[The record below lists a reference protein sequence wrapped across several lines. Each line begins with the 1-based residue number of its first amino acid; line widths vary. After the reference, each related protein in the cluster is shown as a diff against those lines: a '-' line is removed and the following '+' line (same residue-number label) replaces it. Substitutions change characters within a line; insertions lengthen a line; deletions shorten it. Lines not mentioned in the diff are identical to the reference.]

1 MEQIMTEY
9 DRIVKKHANEIPY
22 IQKAIDPLI
31 EVGLTVTDEDFLS
44 LAYEGA
50 RLREQAVSLA
60 TKEAEKF
67 KISFRLE
74 QEKENIT
81 AEFFRAIET
90 AKHQLRK
97 ALKSDYSSNPLSPT
111 AYHVQD
117 GKVSLSTK
125 WEEEVRLQYEP
136 EETEARRKA
145 TALMNKAI
153 AAIEALNAFVA
164 DNPYLGKGVTS
175 SLDDRRCL
183 IWIDGEGN
191 IHREDNN
198 LKFI

>member
-1 MEQIMTEY
+1 MEQIMTEF
-9 DRIVKKHANEIPY
+9 DRLIKKHANEIPY
-22 IQKAIDPLI
+22 IQKAIDPLF
-31 EVGLTVTDEDFLS
+31 EVGLTVTDEDLLS
-44 LAYEGA
+44 LSYEGA

-60 TKEAEKF
+60 IKEAEKF
-67 KISFRLE
+67 KISFRRE
-74 QEKENIT
+74 QEKANIT
-81 AEFFRAIET
+81 EEFFRVIET
-90 AKHQLRK
+90 ARNNLRK
-97 ALKSDYSSNPLSPT
+97 ALKSDYSNPLNVN
-111 AYHVQD
+111 AFVIQN
-117 GKVSLSTK
+117 GIVALSERWKENQK
-125 WEEEVRLQYEP
+125 WIYEP
-136 EETEARRKA
+136 EANEDRKKA
-145 TALMNKAI
+145 TFLMNKAI

>member
-9 DRIVKKHANEIPY
+9 DRIVKKHANEIPCV
-22 IQKAIDPLI
+22 QKAIDPLT
-31 EVGLTVTDEDFLS
+31 EVGLTVADEDLISLS
-44 LAYEGA
+44 YEGA
-50 RLREQAVSLA
+50 KLREQAVSLA

-67 KISFRLE
+67 KISFRRE
-74 QEKENIT
+74 QEKENIA
-81 AEFFRAIET
+81 AEFFQVIET
-90 AKHQLRK
+90 ARNNLRK
-97 ALKSDYSSNPLSPT
+97 ALKSDYSNPLSPT
-111 AYHVQD
+111 AYHIQD
-117 GKVSLSTK
+117 GKVYLSTK
-125 WEEEVRLQYEP
+125 WEEEMRLQYDP
-136 EETEARRKA
+136 EETEARKKA
-145 TALMNKAI
+145 KILMNKAI

>member
-1 MEQIMTEY
+1 MEQMTEL
-9 DRIVKKHANEIPY
+9 DRIIKKHENEIGS
-22 IQKAIDPLI
+22 IQRAITPLI
-31 EVGLTVTDEDFLS
+31 EAGLTVDDEDLLS
-44 LAYEGA
+44 LSYEGA
-50 RLREQAVSLA
+50 SLKGQATSIA

-67 KISFRLE
+67 KVAFRRQ
-74 QEKENIT
+74 QEFECIT
-81 AEFFRAIET
+81 TELFKIIET
-90 AKHQLRK
+90 ARNNLRK
-97 ALKSDYSSNPLSPT
+97 ALKSDYSNPLNVN
-111 AYHVQD
+111 AFVIQN
-117 GKVSLSTK
+117 GIVSLSERWKENQK
-125 WEEEVRLQYEP
+125 WIYEP
-136 EETEARRKA
+136 EANEDRKKA
-145 TALMNKAI
+145 TFLMNKAI

>member
-1 MEQIMTEY
+1 MEQVMTEF
-9 DRIVKKHANEIPY
+9 DRVIKKHANEIPY

-31 EVGLTVTDEDFLS
+31 EVGLTVADEDLLS
-44 LAYEGA
+44 LSYEGA
-50 RLREQAVSLA
+50 KLREQAVSLA
-60 TKEAEKF
+60 NQEAEKF
-67 KISFRLE
+67 KISFRRE
-74 QEKENIT
+74 KEKENIT
-81 AEFFRAIET
+81 AEFFQVIET

-97 ALKSDYSSNPLSPT
+97 ALKSDFSNPLSPT
-111 AYHVQD
+111 AYHIQD
-117 GKVSLSTK
+117 GKVYLSTK
-125 WEEEVRLQYEP
+125 WEEEMRLQCDP
-136 EETEARRKA
+136 EETEARKKA
-145 TALMNKAI
+145 KALMNKAI

-183 IWIDGEGN
+183 IWIDEEGC